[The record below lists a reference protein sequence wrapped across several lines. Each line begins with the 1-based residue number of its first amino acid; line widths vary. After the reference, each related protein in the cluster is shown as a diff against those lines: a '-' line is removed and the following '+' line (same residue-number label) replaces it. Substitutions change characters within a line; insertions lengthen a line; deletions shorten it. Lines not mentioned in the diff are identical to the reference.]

1 MVVKKFICA
10 VLGHHF
16 RVSNSIT
23 AHVHEYQC
31 TCCGQ
36 EMTDTANGNVELLTA
51 QFKETNAFL
60 AEVYQRRMQ
69 RRSSR
74 RSEVTA

>member
-36 EMTDTANGNVELLTA
+36 EMTDTANGNVELLTP